1 MRVESHE
8 ADHRRF
14 LSVPEVARLL
24 GVSPHTIYGMISERR
39 LPFRYVKFGRRV
51 LVDRRELDRWV
62 ARDGVTADER
72 RGPVDSL
79 GPRR

>member
-1 MRVESHE
+1 MQLESPQAE
-8 ADHRRF
+8 ARRF

-24 GVSPHTIYGMISERR
+24 GVSPHTVYGMISERR

-51 LVDRRELDRWV
+51 LVDRRELERWV

-72 RGPVDSL
+72 RGPAESL